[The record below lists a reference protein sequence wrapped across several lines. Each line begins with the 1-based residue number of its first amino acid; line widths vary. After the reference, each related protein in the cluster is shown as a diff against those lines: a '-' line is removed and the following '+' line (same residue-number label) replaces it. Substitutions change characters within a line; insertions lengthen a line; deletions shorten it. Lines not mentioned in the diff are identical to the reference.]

1 MGEAA
6 ILPGTGRYRPQSGWW
21 RGRGDGLQTPSYN
34 DQRDL
39 ERLPAEIDRLQSEID
54 RTEHELHDSGLYGRD
69 PRRFIELTER
79 AAKLRAEKE
88 AAELRWL
95 EVAELAEQL
104 QRQAG

>member
-1 MGEAA
+1 MTGSKPPPPPSAVP
-6 ILPGTGRYRPQSGWW
+6 LPVPGRIK
-21 RGRGDGLQTPSYN
+21 LSYN

-88 AAELRWL
+88 ATELRWL